1 MSISAIAPPVL
12 ALATLK
18 LDFQLILPGAVVEQT
33 GQAVG
38 SAQASNSLFCRP
50 RVWAWRKQ
58 SQPSASG

>member
-1 MSISAIAPPVL
+1 VTVSVIDVFEMIDVDQRNRPTLVL

-38 SAQASNSLFCRP
+38 SAQG
-50 RVWAWRKQ
+50 Q
-58 SQPSASG
+58 